1 MAINKAMLLALKA
14 LSYPEPNITKTYK
27 LQRAMVDMKSPRLLK
42 PFYQL
47 WDRQIS
53 CDGREV
59 TVRIYEPRERRS
71 PMLLLFFHGGGWVTE
86 SVDTYNNVCKNLAR
100 HTGCRVIS
108 AEYRLAPEHPFPE
121 GLEDCYAVTKT
132 LFLNSADFEISPDE
146 IVLIGDSAGG
156 NLSAAVS
163 LLGRDRGDFSVKKQ
177 ILLYPAVGNDYSE
190 TSPFPSVRENGSG
203 YLLTARRI
211 SEYMS
216 LYAARPEDLQS
227 PYLAPIL
234 MENLENQPATL
245 IITAEYDPLRDEGEA
260 YGQRLREADGRVYIY
275 RMKDAVHGFFSLDP
289 HFSHVKRAYELIN
302 RFLIGDDPLCQTQK
316 T

>member
-14 LSYPEPNITKTYK
+14 LSYPEPDLTKTYK
-27 LQRAMVDMKSPRLLK
+27 LQRAVVDVKAPHLLK
-42 PFYQL
+42 PFYRL
-47 WDRQIS
+47 WDRQIN

-59 TVRIYEPRERRS
+59 TVRIYEPKEQRLKR
-71 PMLLLFFHGGGWVTE
+71 LLLFFHGGGWVTE

-108 AEYRLAPEHPFPE
+108 TEYRLAPEHPFPE
-121 GLEDCYAVTKT
+121 GLEDCYAAAKA
-132 LFLNSADFEISPDE
+132 LFLNTADFGASPEE

-156 NLSAAVS
+156 NLAAAVS
-163 LLGRDRGDFSVKKQ
+163 LLGRDRGDFSVKRQ
-177 ILLYPAVGNDYSE
+177 ILLYPAVGNDYSDS
-190 TSPFPSVRENGSG
+190 SPFPSVRENGSG

-216 LYAARPEDLQS
+216 LYAAKPADLEN

-234 MENLENQPATL
+234 MEDLGNQPETL

-260 YGQRLREADGRVYIY
+260 YGRRLRQAGGQVYVH
-275 RMKDAVHGFFSLDP
+275 RMKDALHGFFSLDP
-289 HFSHVKRAYELIN
+289 HFSHVRRSYQMIN
-302 RFLIGDDPLCQTQK
+302 RFLMGEDPLCQNPK
-316 T
+316 I